1 MFMNQH
7 PKKSDVKYSGR
18 EETHW
23 RQVSPEVTFDPQK
36 LHEKIPIGQYA
47 IKLD

>member
-1 MFMNQH
+1 MFLNQQ
-7 PKKSDVKYSGR
+7 PKKSDVKFYGR

-23 RQVSPEVTFDPQK
+23 RQASPEVTFDPQK
-36 LHEKIPIGQYA
+36 LHERIPNGQYA